1 MQIINPDTF
10 TTALARVPTIKPRI
24 KREVRFA
31 ASVADMTERDW
42 AERELVAIYDRS
54 RTKGVLIMQ
63 PYDAL
68 YMVAFESGGVVRD
81 SGSGRSKSVICDF
94 CYSWRAGGNAGLVT
108 FYADARSHDST
119 SQLCCL
125 DLLCSLHVRTKTKD
139 ALLSR
144 AQLREHMS
152 DDDRIVRLK
161 EHLQSFIDKL
171 NLQPVDIG

>member
-1 MQIINPDTF
+1 MIPE
-10 TTALARVPTIKPRI
+10 RI
-24 KREVRFA
+24 SGAEWLERPAVQAIFA
-31 ASVADMTERDW
+31 ALDGKEG
-42 AERELVAIYDRS
+42 
-54 RTKGVLIMQ
+54 RTRAV
-63 PYDAL
+63 
-68 YMVAFESGGVVRD
+68 GGVVRD

-171 NLQPVDIG
+171 NLHPVDIG